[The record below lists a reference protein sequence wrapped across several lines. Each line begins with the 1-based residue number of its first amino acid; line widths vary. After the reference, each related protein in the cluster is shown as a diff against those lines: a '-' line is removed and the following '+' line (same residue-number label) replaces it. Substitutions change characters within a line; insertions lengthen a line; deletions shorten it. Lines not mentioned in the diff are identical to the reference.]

1 MRQTQA
7 VDAWLAMV
15 RGLAAQ
21 WFGMWVR
28 PKAPADAWLLEGL
41 AAYLEHLFISRF
53 LGRNEAAYR
62 CASSALLCSFCVCLC
77 LARALLH
84 AFVQASRLLACT
96 SFRRVP
102 QPSPWCFV
110 FEAQRGE

>member
-1 MRQTQA
+1 MPAEAKIMRQACDLQHDGVTAWPAQA

-21 WFGMWVR
+21 WFGVWVR

-62 CASSALLCSFCVCLC
+62 CAAPACSL
-77 LARALLH
+77 
-84 AFVQASRLLACT
+84 
-96 SFRRVP
+96 
-102 QPSPWCFV
+102 
-110 FEAQRGE
+110 